1 MRGSLHRELLEKLGA
16 EVMAGAAV
24 LLRKV
29 VSLTDRAQYVN
40 IPVITWSLSTGTRV
54 RRGW

>member
-1 MRGSLHRELLEKLGA
+1 MQGSLHRELLEKWGA

-40 IPVITWSLSTGTRV
+40 NSVLLLLLLLCVSV
-54 RRGW
+54 F